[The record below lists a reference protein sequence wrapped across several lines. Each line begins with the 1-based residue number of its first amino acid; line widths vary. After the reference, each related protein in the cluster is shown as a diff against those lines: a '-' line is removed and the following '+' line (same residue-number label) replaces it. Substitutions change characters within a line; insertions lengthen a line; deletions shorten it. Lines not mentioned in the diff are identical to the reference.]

1 MLWSPGYIGNEV
13 DKMNNF
19 DDIKKWTAEYTH
31 DWFINK
37 CIPYAMNE
45 NLKKSETILQGYLK
59 EMKLNTRQ
67 SNYLQINQLY
77 HIERINNHKK
87 YLNHYLLMRKREVC
101 FWISSQ
107 QIISDRK

>member
-45 NLKKSETILQGYLK
+45 NLKKSETRLQRIFKRNEIEYTT
-59 EMKLNTRQ
+59 E
-67 SNYLQINQLY
+67 QLFAD
-77 HIERINNHKK
+77 K
-87 YLNHYLLMRKREVC
+87 
-101 FWISSQ
+101 S
-107 QIISDRK
+107 IISYRTDK